1 MSSPVSTPEL
11 ASFVALMTVN
21 KSGRSTGNA
30 STGNRVPFVLALEI
44 IAAIIVDADTN
55 PKFPST
61 IVIKNA
67 VKFTMLKPVIIM
79 KSKNITIFSE

>member
-1 MSSPVSTPEL
+1 MSSLVLTPEL
-11 ASFVALMTVN
+11 ASFVALITVN

-30 STGNRVPFVLALEI
+30 STGYRVPFVLALEI
-44 IAAIIVDADTN
+44 IAAIIVDADTK

-67 VKFTMLKPVIIM
+67 VKFIMLKPVIIM
-79 KSKNITIFSE
+79 KSKKITIFSE

>member
-30 STGNRVPFVLALEI
+30 STGNKVPFVLALEI
-44 IAAIIVDADTN
+44 MAAMIVNADTN
-55 PKFPST
+55 PKLPSI